1 MGTDWTGTGVYRWTE
16 DTKMSYIKRVEAA
29 HEAGKKIDP
38 KDALKYLRRMLD
50 SGTWCGVDAAVIETV
65 VSQAERGKR

>member
-1 MGTDWTGTGVYRWTE
+1 
-16 DTKMSYIKRVEAA
+16 MSYIKRVESA

-65 VSQAERGKR
+65 VSQAERGGK